1 MLDVEV
7 LLFYS
12 GAREIDIL
20 NLYEEIIAYLREKNM
35 NFQIIDVDTCLNKTD
50 YLKIIQTPILR
61 IKMSDGEHRYIGLAD
76 GFKQLFINDLQG
88 KSILY
93 RLGFKEGR
101 LLAEK
106 LQVEKNN
113 YEEVEQLL
121 QKKIALKG
129 IYKFK
134 LETYKP
140 KEAYA
145 EVSLISDEMVGEY
158 GKNKTPICFENAAF
172 LSGIFT
178 ELFNKEVHAKETQC
192 MTQGYEKCMFKIV
205 EKKETEDEIKERI
218 KKMMK

>member
-7 LLFYS
+7 QLFYS
-12 GAREIDIL
+12 GARELDIL

-35 NFQIIDVDTCLNKTD
+35 NFQIIDVDTCPNKTD

-113 YEEVEQLL
+113 YEES
-121 QKKIALKG
+121 A
-129 IYKFK
+129 
-134 LETYKP
+134 
-140 KEAYA
+140 
-145 EVSLISDEMVGEY
+145 
-158 GKNKTPICFENAAF
+158 N
-172 LSGIFT
+172 
-178 ELFNKEVHAKETQC
+178 
-192 MTQGYEKCMFKIV
+192 
-205 EKKETEDEIKERI
+205 
-218 KKMMK
+218 